1 MREQKRIDTHGLNHP
16 SERFRQMPIDKN
28 GTTIAT
34 IPGDVGHIVLA
45 ADDLHAPSNRL
56 HYIEQN
62 RVINVFRFVPDF
74 LLQFHGDLNFA
85 AYTWINLFQRSRVP
99 LSEPRS

>member
-16 SERFRQMPIDKN
+16 AERFRQMPIDKN
-28 GTTIAT
+28 GTTIAA
-34 IPGDVGHIVLA
+34 IPGNVGHIVLA

-62 RVINVFRFVPDF
+62 RRRQCLPICAG
-74 LLQFHGDLNFA
+74 LLVA
-85 AYTWINLFQRSRVP
+85 ISWRP
-99 LSEPRS
+99 